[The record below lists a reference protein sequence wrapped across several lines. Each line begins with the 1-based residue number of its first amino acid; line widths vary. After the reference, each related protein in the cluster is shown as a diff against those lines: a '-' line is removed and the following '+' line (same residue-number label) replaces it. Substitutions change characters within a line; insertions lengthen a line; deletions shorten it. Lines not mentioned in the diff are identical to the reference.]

1 MLKELIKNNRILYI
15 VLFILSLSIIV
26 FVYNDYFLYKIPIL
40 KIKNIDVIEKSNNM
54 NKEKIYEQTITG
66 IVLNGKY
73 KNQTYTIKNNT
84 SKSGVY
90 DEQIHKNSELLLNI
104 DKDKISIIGIKRD
117 KYIAILLILFVDLI
131 LIVGKAKGIKTL
143 ISLIINLIISAI
155 VIFIYMRNYN
165 NINILLLFIPISVLF
180 IIISLCITNGRSKKT
195 LSAIISSIISLFI
208 SFILSFIII
217 KLYGKSIPYWNME
230 YIEIISDYKNLYY
243 VNILLCGL
251 GAIMDIAIT
260 MSSSINELIEKNNNI
275 SLESLLK
282 SGKEISKDIT
292 GTMTNV
298 MLFTC
303 YTSVVPMFL
312 LSLKN
317 GVTIANTVRMYGQI
331 EMIRVLTSSISIVLA
346 VPISL
351 YISIYVLKRWKHD

>member
-1 MLKELIKNNRILYI
+1 MANKKNISLYI
-15 VLFILSLSIIV
+15 IMLVISLGIIF

-40 KIKNIDVIEKSNNM
+40 KIKDIKVVEKDNKL
-54 NKEKIYEQTITG
+54 NKEKIYEQTIMG
-66 IVLNGKY
+66 IVLNSEYKGK
-73 KNQTYTIKNNT
+73 TYTVKNNT

-104 DKDKISIIGIKRD
+104 ENDKVSIIGIKRD
-117 KYIAILLILFVDLI
+117 KYIIILIVLFIDLILLIGDN
-131 LIVGKAKGIKTL
+131 KGIKTL
-143 ISLIINLIISAI
+143 LSLLINLIISFVA
-155 VIFIYMRNYN
+155 IFIYKDHYN
-165 NINILLLFIPISVLF
+165 DINILLLFIPISILF
-180 IIISLCITNGRSKKT
+180 IIFSLFISNGKSKKT

-208 SFILSFIII
+208 SFLLSYIML
-217 KLYGKSIPYWNME
+217 KVYDKTIPYWNME

-260 MSSSINELIEKNNNI
+260 MSSSINELIEKDKNI
-275 SLESLLK
+275 TLESLIK
-282 SGKEISKDIT
+282 SGKEIAKDIT

-303 YTSVVPMFL
+303 YIGLIPMFL
-312 LSLKN
+312 LALKN
-317 GVTIANTVRMYGQI
+317 KMTIANTIHMYGQI

-351 YISIYVLKRWKHD
+351 YISIYILKRWKHD